1 MAIQPAEMVI
11 DAGKSSF
18 CLGIDCVYW
27 FTNLDWGKIVSF
39 RLGNQNGDRI
49 KSMNIVFLVKGE

>member
-11 DAGKSSF
+11 EAGKSSF

-39 RLGNQNGDRI
+39 RLGNLNWQMEHG
-49 KSMNIVFLVKGE
+49 